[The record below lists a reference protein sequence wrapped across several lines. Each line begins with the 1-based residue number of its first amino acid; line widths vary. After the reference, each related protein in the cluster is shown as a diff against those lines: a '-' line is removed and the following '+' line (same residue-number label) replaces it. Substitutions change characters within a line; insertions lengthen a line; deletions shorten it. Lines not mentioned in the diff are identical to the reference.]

1 MKALLLSVVMLA
13 LPVTALGAGA
23 WKWVDEKGVT
33 QYSDTAPPSSKN
45 AQPVDT
51 RPYGAS
57 GGCSTCDWRAIERTE
72 RAAAPA
78 PTASAPATPLI
89 VAQSSARGMD
99 YNVYLRL
106 KTGMDEGE
114 LFNRAGAPDR
124 ESVENF
130 REDIVKSFYYMP
142 TQANP
147 FITTVKLRGGKIV
160 SIDRTRSN

>member
-1 MKALLLSVVMLA
+1 MQVLPLFVFMLV
-13 LPVTALGAGA
+13 LPGTALAAGA

-33 QYSDTAPPSSKN
+33 QYSDTPPPASKK

-51 RPYGAS
+51 RPYGVS
-57 GGCSTCDWRAIERTE
+57 GGGCSTCDWRALERTE
-72 RAAAPA
+72 RVALT
-78 PTASAPATPLI
+78 PTASAEAVT

-114 LFNRAGAPDR
+114 LLNRAGPPDR

-142 TQANP
+142 TPANP
-147 FITTVKLRGGKIV
+147 FVTTVKLRGGKII
-160 SIDRTRSN
+160 SIDRTRSTN